1 MRTKVITKVA
11 LFVGYAIFAAFSA
24 YFTATSLSLNLM
36 QGTNFWIVY
45 IMVFIIAVLA
55 GYCLTEFIR
64 QIQRPTSKSKFLL
77 TLLGFLLF
85 WGVSFT
91 TNVHYFFVDKHGYGV
106 LNKELASCKDYLT
119 TITTDANRK
128 IEEERDNAKAIQIA
142 QVNNSTD
149 AFERELNNTMENHL
163 GFGDACISI
172 LQAVERSF
180 MQDTGLYHDGMN
192 DYTIF
197 DHTRDIGDRGVT
209 SRARFPQLQAKYEG
223 RILNAL
229 NKRLTAID
237 RYYAKRIVDNEQW
250 TDLIDTINYLEREHL
265 PRVQKD
271 NSVNAYYKYCMLQQ
285 ALVVQKMPEEYP
297 STRIDTKA
305 IENSDG
311 DTIYK
316 MAGFNVYPSERMF
329 ETLTA
334 WSDIMHGYLP
344 SYMKILQWLLISL
357 IIDIVAFLLF
367 YLARK

>member
-1 MRTKVITKVA
+1 MRTKVITKVS
-11 LFVGYAIFAAFSA
+11 LIVGYAIFAAFSA

-45 IMVFIIAVLA
+45 IMVFIIAILA

-128 IEEERDNAKAIQIA
+128 IEEERDKAKTIQIA
-142 QVNNSTD
+142 QAKNSTD
-149 AFERELNNTMENHL
+149 AFVRELNNTMANHL
-163 GFGDACISI
+163 GFGDACINI
-172 LQAVERSF
+172 LNAIESSF

-197 DHTRDIGDRGVT
+197 DDMRDIGDRGIT
-209 SRARFPQLQAKYEG
+209 SRARFPQLQAKYDG
-223 RILNAL
+223 RIQTAL
-229 NKRLTAID
+229 TKKLAAID
-237 RYYAKRIVDNEQW
+237 RYYSKRIVDNEQW
-250 TDLIDTINYLEREHL
+250 NDLIDTINYLEHEHL

-271 NSVNAYYKYCMLQQ
+271 NSVDAYYKYYMVQQ
-285 ALVVQKMPEEYP
+285 ASVVQKMPDGYLP
-297 STRIDTKA
+297 TRIATKA
-305 IENSDG
+305 IENIEG

-316 MAGFNVYPSERMF
+316 MMKFNVYPSERMF
-329 ETLTA
+329 ETLTT
-334 WSDIMHGYLP
+334 WSDILHGYLP
-344 SYMKILQWLLISL
+344 SYMKILQWLLIAL
-357 IIDIVAFLLF
+357 IIDIVSFLLF